1 MKKMTKNTKI
11 RPKNIVYLVVIILWM
26 SLVFYFSHQP
36 GDTSGNTSSSVT
48 EIIVNIITLGQEY
61 NTEQKA
67 ILIERLNPIV
77 RKLAHY
83 SIYTLGGFL
92 IINYLN
98 IHIEKDKKKIL
109 FSIAFG
115 AIYAMTDEFHQY
127 FIIGRTASFFDVCID
142 TLGIITGVYIFV
154 LLSWLLKR
162 RNKSNTQKI

>member
-1 MKKMTKNTKI
+1 MKNLTKNTKI
-11 RPKNIVYLVVIILWM
+11 RPKNIIYLVLIILWM

-36 GDTSGNTSSSVT
+36 GDTSGNTSSSAT

-109 FSIAFG
+109 YSIVFG
-115 AIYAMTDEFHQY
+115 AIYAVTDEFHQY
-127 FIIGRTASFFDVCID
+127 FIIERTASFFDVCID
-142 TLGIITGVYIFV
+142 TLGIITGVYIFMF
-154 LLSWLLKR
+154 LEWIIRK
-162 RNKSNTQKI
+162 KKCNTIES